1 VTEISAGKL
10 RPVSRRELKITLVEF
25 EVEIK

>member
-10 RPVSRRELKITLVEF
+10 RPVSGRELKITLVEF
-25 EVEIK
+25 KVEIK